1 MIQIL
6 LENSLEDTWVDLCQV
21 NVSKDSPVFTVSV
34 KKRVK
39 AVQVIHGNDM
49 PPSASIGVG
58 QFSIL

>member
-21 NVSKDSPVFTVSV
+21 NVSKDTPVFTVSV

-39 AVQVIHGNDM
+39 AVQAPYCSRSETRLD
-49 PPSASIGVG
+49 
-58 QFSIL
+58 